1 MNVRCSG
8 LLALVVASVLPVSV
22 ATAKARWWEGA
33 VIYEIYPRSFQD
45 SNGDGVGDLPGIIS
59 RLDYLKAL
67 GVDAIWLTP
76 IYPSPQVDFGY
87 DVADY
92 TNIDPQFGTLKDFDR
107 LVAEAKKRGIRVLM
121 DMVLNH
127 TSDKHA
133 WFLES
138 MSSKDNPKRDWY
150 VWNSGRTG
158 KDGKRLPPNNWQ
170 SLFGHSAWTPAG
182 ATSDLYYHFFYKQ
195 QPDLNWRN
203 PAVEKAMFDAVRFWL
218 DRGAA
223 GYRFDAVDT
232 LFEVTDLRD
241 AKEGPGVN
249 AYGDP
254 APDFT
259 LQSKQPEVHDVLRR
273 LRALA
278 DSYPGDR
285 LFMGEIYSKDMAE
298 LASWYGAKNDELH
311 LPMNMALLPLDVDA
325 ASFRKALEAGQTQL
339 GGNVPLFVTDNHDQ
353 PRSWDRY
360 GDKTN
365 DTAIARAVA
374 TMLLGTRST
383 ALLYYGQEI
392 GMLTTAPT
400 RVEDVKDPI
409 GITGWPKEKGRD
421 GERTPMQWDGSKNA
435 GFTKGTPWLP
445 VPSSAATVNVE
456 AQRNE
461 QDSLFTWYKKLIT
474 LRHTNAAVRD
484 GLTTFLDRDAQHAVV
499 WLRTVKSAAPVV
511 FAVNMKAEAVTLTV
525 AADVAQGRVKGLKPL
540 AVSHEVLKSSTPDAI
555 SLPPFG
561 VYIGQIQR

>member
-1 MNVRCSG
+1 MNDICR
-8 LLALVVASVLPVSV
+8 LLALVSV
-22 ATAKARWWEGA
+22 ALAPMSAMAKTRWWEGA

-45 SNGDGVGDLPGIIS
+45 SDGDGIGDLPGIIS

-76 IYPSPQVDFGY
+76 IYPSPNVDFGY

-92 TNIDPQFGTLKDFDR
+92 ASIDPTFGTLADFDR
-107 LVAEAKKRGIRVLM
+107 LVKEAKARGIRVMM

-133 WFLES
+133 WFQES

-150 VWNSGRTG
+150 VWNSGRPG

-182 ATSDLYYHFFYKQ
+182 PTGDLYYHFFYVQ

-203 PAVEKAMFDAVRFWL
+203 PKVEQAMFDAVRFWL

-232 LFEVTDLRD
+232 LFEVPDLRD

-259 LQSKQPEVHDVLRR
+259 FQSKQPEVHDVLRK
-273 LRALA
+273 LRTIA

-285 LFMGEIYSKDMAE
+285 LFLGEIYTRDTAE
-298 LASWYGAKNDELH
+298 LATWYGAKNDELH
-311 LPMNMALLPLDVDA
+311 LPMDTQLVGLTLDA
-325 ASFRKALEAGQTQL
+325 AKYRKALEEGQTRL
-339 GGNVPLFVTDNHDQ
+339 NGNMPLLVTDNHDQ
-353 PRSWDRY
+353 PRSYDRY
-360 GDKTN
+360 GDTVN
-365 DTAIARAVA
+365 DAAIARALA
-374 TMLLGTRST
+374 TMLLGTRSSV
-383 ALLYYGQEI
+383 LLYYGQEL
-392 GMLTTAPT
+392 GMVTSTPT

-421 GERTPMQWDGSKNA
+421 GERTPMQWDATKNA

-445 VPSSAATVNVE
+445 VPASAATVNVE
-456 AQRNE
+456 AARKD
-461 QDSLFTWYKKLIT
+461 QDSLFNWYRKLIAM
-474 LRHTNAAVRD
+474 RRTNPALKE
-484 GLTTFLDRDAQHAVV
+484 GLTTFLDRDAQHSVV
-499 WLRTVKSAAPVV
+499 WLRTAKNAAPVV
-511 FAVNMKAEAVTLTV
+511 FAVNLGKEAVTLSV
-525 AADVAQGRVKGLKPL
+525 AADIAQGRVKGLKPL
-540 AVSHEVLKSSTPDAI
+540 LTSHEALKSATPDAI